1 VELDPL
7 GGVFVVSIEVEEC
20 VVKDCGVGV
29 GGVGGGEKKQ
39 TYILYGKKGDAELF
53 FNYEGLIIS
62 VI

>member
-1 VELDPL
+1 MTVELDPL

-20 VVKDCGVGV
+20 VVKDCG
-29 GGVGGGEKKQ
+29 GGGGGGEKKQ

>member
-1 VELDPL
+1 MTVELDPL

-20 VVKDCGVGV
+20 VVKDCG
-29 GGVGGGEKKQ
+29 GGGGGEKKQ

-53 FNYEGLIIS
+53 LNYEGLIIS

>member
-1 VELDPL
+1 M
-7 GGVFVVSIEVEEC
+7 VSIEVEEC
-20 VVKDCGVGV
+20 VVKDCGVGG

-53 FNYEGLIIS
+53 LNYEGLIIS